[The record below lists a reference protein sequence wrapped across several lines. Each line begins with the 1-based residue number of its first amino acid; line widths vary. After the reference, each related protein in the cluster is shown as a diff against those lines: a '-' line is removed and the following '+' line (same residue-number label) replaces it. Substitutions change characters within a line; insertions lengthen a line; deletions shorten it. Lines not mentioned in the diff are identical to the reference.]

1 MITIN
6 KKDLN
11 IKILRKLLN
20 SVARKYDCGVSFR
33 VNGSHLDY
41 EGDADCAREIYA
53 ETLGI
58 FHPHRA
64 ARGGRLAA

>member
-11 IKILRKLLN
+11 IRILRKLLN
-20 SVARKYDCGVSFR
+20 SVARKYDCGVSFH
-33 VNGSHLDY
+33 VNGSHLNY
-41 EGDADCAREIYA
+41 EGDAACAREIYS

-58 FHPHRA
+58 FHPSHGRQGARMA
-64 ARGGRLAA
+64 A